1 MTGQKIIDFGTTL
14 VCQKQKNLVKSDRC
28 AWDSTTKFIPTTMRW
43 NNYCW
48 KGQIGLIAR
57 ARPPRRAPSLPYTH
71 WHILI
76 PSASERVAPPKLRC
90 LTLQWPT
97 GNLLHDHYTPRPSS
111 KQTSSLRV
119 RGARKSKSQKK
130 LRAENR
136 WVRFSKIP
144 QWVVLVD

>member
-1 MTGQKIIDFGTTL
+1 MTGQKIIDFAQL
-14 VCQKQKNLVKSDRC
+14 WFAKNKRIRSKVTDVREIQPRM
-28 AWDSTTKFIPTTMRW
+28 FIPTTMRW

-97 GNLLHDHYTPRPSS
+97 GNLLHDRYTPRPSS
-111 KQTSSLRV
+111 KQASSLRV

-130 LRAENR
+130 RRAENR
-136 WVRFSKIP
+136 
-144 QWVVLVD
+144 